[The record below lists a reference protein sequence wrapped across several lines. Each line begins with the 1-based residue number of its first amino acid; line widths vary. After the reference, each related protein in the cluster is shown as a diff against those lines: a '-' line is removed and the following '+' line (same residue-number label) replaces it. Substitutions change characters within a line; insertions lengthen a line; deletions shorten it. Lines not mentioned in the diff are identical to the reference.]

1 MNILLTVDESPY
13 SEISVET
20 LKAFRLPPETK
31 ITVVT
36 VVPEHAPLIGALID
50 ILKGGA
56 KAKDLIQKAQ
66 EQKADELLAE
76 VSDKLRGVGFKVE
89 TAVRWGKPADQIL
102 AACGESGADLV
113 VIGAK
118 GSYSSSLFPLG
129 TIAQKVIKH
138 AGCSV
143 LVVREEI
150 FNLRRILL
158 AIDGS
163 RHADEAAHF
172 LEALALTRG
181 TQVVLATVIP
191 SHVSAYA
198 RDLISDAAPVGVGVA
213 DIQAAEERRAQD
225 LLQATR
231 MRLDQKGYEIL
242 PVVLRG
248 DPAQE
253 ILAAA
258 ERFSPDLIAIGARGT
273 AVEPGLLGSVAHRIV
288 RYARSSVLIVRPRS
302 TSKD

>member
-20 LKAFRLPPETK
+20 LKALRFPPGTG
-31 ITVVT
+31 ITVLT
-36 VVPEHAPLIGALID
+36 VVPEQTPVIGAIID

-56 KAKDLIQKAQ
+56 KARELIHRAQ
-66 EQKADELLAE
+66 EQKAGDLVAE
-76 VSDKLRGVGFKVE
+76 VAKKLQAAGFAVE
-89 TAVRWGKPADQIL
+89 TAVRWGKPDEQIL
-102 AACGESGADLV
+102 AVCGESGPDLV

-118 GSYSSSLFPLG
+118 GSFSSSLFPLG
-129 TIAQKVIKH
+129 TIAQQVTKD

-163 RHADEAAHF
+163 QHADEAACF
-172 LEALALTRG
+172 IEDLALPAG

-191 SHVSAYA
+191 YHVSAYA
-198 RDLISDAAPVGVGVA
+198 RELTSGGSAGAADV
-213 DIQAAEERRAQD
+213 QAAEERAAQK
-225 LLQATR
+225 LLQATKP
-231 MRLDQKGYEIL
+231 RLDEKGYEVISL
-242 PVVLRG
+242 VLRG

-258 ERFSPDLIAIGARGT
+258 ERFSPELVAIGARGT
-273 AVEPGLLGSVAHRIV
+273 AAEPGSLGSVAHRVV
-288 RYARSSVLIVRPRS
+288 RYARSSVLIVRARQTPAN
-302 TSKD
+302 